1 MPQAPEVG
9 NVYFEKSTGRIII
22 PQSDGS
28 LVEYGGKPPIVI
40 TAAEVEDGVVSM
52 DTVNAL
58 LELMTMSPTEMTT
71 TFGEFKRP
79 VYLEINFNQKESPV
93 TLPQYLTCSMSNY
106 IGEMIV
112 LSACTSEFNGSS
124 LDTALFSVQI
134 LKSNGAIT
142 VEKLCLK
149 RSGSKTKVLAED
161 GTYVTLPS
169 SITVDS
175 ALSETSTNPVQ
186 NKVIKAEL
194 EKLKAIVLPYNT
206 LSNSA
211 GLTSTMREQ
220 LDSHGDSWP
229 VYFQQDGLF
238 YPAAFFKTSSW
249 GYKFIVLD
257 CNGDGR
263 LLVREFDSSGKRTS
277 SLGMQFILSGD
288 GTKVLAD
295 NGSYVSLPSQGLDG
309 SRIFVANWARSVIQP
324 VVGIALDILYPT
336 DVSPVPGRDYAIIQN
351 GGRFGPI
358 TQPVPDGEYV
368 MPLDKAVNI
377 NGDSL
382 DYEWSGTSLR
392 IGVRSG
398 TTGETTWGNY
408 VNLKGAEY
416 QSMVTTSVTM
426 DPSDNSSVT
435 SAITSMIESNTDYAT
450 IEISNTTGGTYS
462 LPTSILQG
470 FLLSRGKKVTYLY
483 FHNNTDCTIN
493 FTKSAVYHK
502 FPKSGLSI
510 PAKTAIEVSIAYT
523 GGVFVFTVSEELEV

>member
-1 MPQAPEVG
+1 MFANRGKALTFDDILLVPNYSEVTPDM
-9 NVYFEKSTGRIII
+9 VDVSTWLTPDIPLKS
-22 PQSDGS
+22 PLLS
-28 LVEYGGKPPIVI
+28 
-40 TAAEVEDGVVSM
+40 AAM
-52 DTVNAL
+52 DTVTEAAMAISMARMGGIGVIHKNMSIASQR
-58 LELMTMSPTEMTT
+58 LEVEKVKKS
-71 TFGEFKRP
+71 
-79 VYLEINFNQKESPV
+79 ESGMILDPV
-93 TLPQYLTCSMSNY
+93 T
-106 IGEMIV
+106 
-112 LSACTSEFNGSS
+112 
-124 LDTALFSVQI
+124 
-134 LKSNGAIT
+134 IT
-142 VEKLCLK
+142 
-149 RSGSKTKVLAED
+149 
-161 GTYVTLPS
+161 
-169 SITVDS
+169 
-175 ALSETSTNPVQ
+175 
-186 NKVIKAEL
+186 
-194 EKLKAIVLPYNT
+194 
-206 LSNSA
+206 SNSTVQEA
-211 GLTSTMREQ
+211 LDLMHDFSISGL
-220 LDSHGDSWP
+220 P
-229 VYFQQDGLF
+229 VVDDGCL
-238 YPAAFFKTSSW
+238 T
-249 GYKFIVLD
+249 GILTNRD
-257 CNGDGR
+257 
-263 LLVREFDSSGKRTS
+263 VRFVS
-277 SLGMQFILSGD
+277 D